1 LLAPIAGPSAPP
13 EVRLHYAVALA
24 RSGKKAEAQAIVDSV
39 SKLPP
44 SMITASMRDL
54 IASASRE

>member
-1 LLAPIAGPSAPP
+1 
-13 EVRLHYAVALA
+13 VALA
-24 RSGKKAEAQAIVDSV
+24 RSGKKAQAQAIVDSV